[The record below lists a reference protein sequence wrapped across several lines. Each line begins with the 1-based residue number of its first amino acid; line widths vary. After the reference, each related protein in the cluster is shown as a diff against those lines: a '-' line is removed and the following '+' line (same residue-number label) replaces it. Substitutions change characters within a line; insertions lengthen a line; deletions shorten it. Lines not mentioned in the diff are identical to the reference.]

1 MKINLKTKLLKLKL
15 LFLLICLASI
25 SAFSQT
31 PVANFSSNP
40 TYVGSSMTV
49 CQGQTVVFTST
60 STSTLGGATYT
71 WSFGPGSSP
80 TTSSTT
86 TQSVLFNTVV
96 TNQAISLTVNNNN
109 GSTPSTKTIQITVLA
124 SPNPLLTLVSSGSGF
139 STSTQAGTTVF
150 KNCSSSGSLPFIFNS
165 NYTNVVSQTFNWG
178 DASANSNQTNLV
190 GTQISHTY
198 PVGQF
203 TLTHTVTL
211 SSGCSKTK
219 TYIVFNG
226 NAPIVTVSSS
236 SQSTCTPAIYGIDI
250 LANNVP
256 INYTVNF
263 SDGTPSVIFTTV
275 NDTLIPH
282 TFLLSS
288 CGVDF
293 TYSPLFPPIQNAFS
307 ATVVAQN
314 LCSSNGFPTIFNIG
328 PITISNGSDADFS
341 FLPASPSCV
350 LDPVTFTNESTSGAN
365 ISATGCDTTYSF
377 YWKIVQPSG
386 YSITSGTLGS
396 NNGFVG
402 STYNYSLWTNG
413 SEDLEV
419 TFTTPG
425 TYNVWIYTA
434 NFCGIDSIMKI
445 VTIKPTAT
453 VSLSGSTQSI
463 CSGATSAP
471 FTITATQPGYT
482 ITWNITDTSNV
493 SGVTTMTGSGVS
505 PLQFSGLTLNALNN
519 QQGVVQISVSVG
531 CSSQAP
537 VVYTIYVNPQG
548 TITATPITDLLCSG
562 ETTGINLTSNLAG
575 ATFAWTAVGSPAIGG
590 ESNGSGF
597 AITQT
602 LTNTGTSTQAMAYVI
617 TIGNVACP
625 GASVTAIMNVQP
637 PITIN
642 SNPDISVCTN
652 GLIAPVAYTSTPSGA
667 TITWVNSNTAIGL
680 TASGTGQIN
689 PWNAP
694 SNSSGNSINGTVVV
708 SAALNGCP
716 AVKDTFNV
724 VVNTTPTIQLALNPT
739 SGLDCINTS
748 CQINGIVSPTAT
760 TVSWSGPSITSGGTT
775 LTPTIGAAGTYNV
788 TLTVPAT
795 GCSGSGSIIVDAPTQ
810 LSITSLNISPVTCN
824 NGSDASIIVNTDN
837 PLANLDFVW
846 TPNVSSSN
854 VALNLAA
861 GTYSVIITNEDNCQ
875 ADTSVTFLNPAP
887 LDIQMTG
894 SVDSECGEGNG
905 QISVLVSGGNGNG
918 NYSWP
923 ATGATGNVLTNV
935 DAGSYTVNYIDGL
948 GCSIS
953 GTYSIGCVPLIP
965 VIPTQFISPNNDGKN
980 DKWIINNLY
989 KYPDNKVTIFNRYGN
1004 VVFEAEPYN
1013 NDWDGTYQQNGTV
1026 VGPLPAATYFYII
1039 DTKKKSQDPFKGYI
1053 EIQP

>member
-1 MKINLKTKLLKLKL
+1 MNIYHNTKLTKLKL
-15 LFLLICLASI
+15 LFLLSLLTSI

-31 PVANFSSNP
+31 PVANFSTNP
-40 TYVGSSMTV
+40 SYTGSSMTV

-60 STSTLGGATYT
+60 STNTLGGATYT
-71 WSFGPGSSP
+71 WSFGPGSTP
-80 TTSSTT
+80 ANASTPSV
-86 TQSVLFNTVV
+86 SVLFNTVV
-96 TNQAISLTVNNNN
+96 TNQVISLTVNNNN
-109 GSTPSTKTIQITVLA
+109 GSNASTKTIQITVLA

-178 DASANSNQTNLV
+178 DASASSNQTNLV

-226 NAPIVTVSSS
+226 NAPVVTVSSS
-236 SQSTCTPAIYGIDI
+236 SQSTCTPALYSLDI
-250 LANNVP
+250 LANDVP

-263 SDGTPSVIFTTV
+263 SDGTPSVNFTTL

-328 PITISNGSDADFS
+328 PITISNGSYADFS
-341 FLPASPSCV
+341 FTPPSPSCV
-350 LDPVTFTNESTSGAN
+350 LDPVTFSNLSTSGAN
-365 ISATGCDTTYSF
+365 ISATGCDTSYSF
-377 YWKIVQPSG
+377 YWKIVQPTG
-386 YSITSGTLGS
+386 YSITSGSLGS

-402 STYNYSLWTNG
+402 SNYDYTQWTNG

-419 TFTTPG
+419 TFSSPG

-434 NFCGIDSIMKI
+434 NFCGIDSIMKT
-445 VTIKPTAT
+445 VVIKPTAT

-463 CSGATSAP
+463 CSGATTAP
-471 FTITATQPGYT
+471 FTINATQPGYT

-493 SGVTTMTGSGVS
+493 SGITSMSGSGVS

-519 QQGVVQISVSVG
+519 QQGVVEVSVSVA
-531 CSSQAP
+531 CSNQAP
-537 VVYTIYVNPQG
+537 VIYMIYVNPQG
-548 TITATPITDLLCSG
+548 TITATPISDLLCSG
-562 ETTGINLTSNLAG
+562 ETTGINLTSNIAG
-575 ATFAWTAVGSPAIGG
+575 ATFSWTTAGAAAIGG
-590 ESNGSGF
+590 ESNGSGSTI
-597 AITQT
+597 AQT
-602 LTNTGTSTQAMAYVI
+602 LTNTGTSTQAMNYVI
-617 TIGNVACP
+617 SINNVTCP
-625 GASVTAIMNVQP
+625 GPSVTAVMNVQP
-637 PITIN
+637 PLTITT
-642 SNPDISVCTN
+642 NPDIAVCPN
-652 GLIAPVAYTSTPSGA
+652 GTIAPIATTSTPAGA
-667 TITWVNSNTAIGL
+667 TITWTNSNTAIGL
-680 TASGTGQIN
+680 SANGTGQIN

-694 SNSSGNSINGTVVV
+694 SNISGSSINGTIIV

-739 SGLDCINTS
+739 TGLDCINTS
-748 CQINGIVSPTAT
+748 CQINGVVSPTT
-760 TVSWSGPSITSGGTT
+760 TSVSWSGPSIISGGTT

-788 TLTVPAT
+788 TLTDPVT
-795 GCSGSGSIIVDAPTQ
+795 GCTGSGSINVDAPTQ
-810 LSITSLNISPVTCN
+810 LTITSLAIEPVTCH
-824 NGSDASIIVNTDN
+824 NGSDASITVNTDN
-837 PLANLDFVW
+837 PVSNLDFVW
-846 TPNVSSSN
+846 SPSVSTSN
-854 VALNLAA
+854 LANNLAA
-861 GTYSVIITNEDNCQ
+861 GTYSVSITNEDNCQ
-875 ADTSVTFLNPAP
+875 ADTTVSFLNPAP

-894 SVDSECGEGNG
+894 SVDSECGEENG
-905 QISVLVSGGNGNG
+905 QISVLVSGGNGG
-918 NYSWP
+918 GSYTWP

-935 DAGSYTVNYIDGL
+935 DAGSYTVNYTDGL

-989 KYPDNKVTIFNRYGN
+989 KYPDNKVTILNRYGN

>member
-1 MKINLKTKLLKLKL
+1 MKCNLKTKLFKLKM
-15 LFLLICLASI
+15 LFLLSIITSI

-31 PVANFSSNP
+31 PVANFSTNP
-40 TYVGSSMTV
+40 SHSGSSMTI

-60 STSTLGGATYT
+60 STNTLGGATYT

-80 TTSSTT
+80 TSSSTT

-109 GSTPSTKTIQITVLA
+109 GSNPSTKTIQITVLA
-124 SPNPLLTLVSSGSGF
+124 AANPLLILVSSGSGF

-150 KNCSSSGSLPFIFNS
+150 KNCSSSGSLPFIFSS

-178 DASANSNQTNLV
+178 DATATSNQTNLV

-211 SSGCSKTK
+211 SSGCSKSK
-219 TYIVFNG
+219 SYIIFNG

-236 SQSTCTPAIYGIDI
+236 SQSTCTPANYSLDI
-250 LANNVP
+250 LANDVP

-263 SDGTPSVIFTTV
+263 SDGTPSVVFTTL

-282 TFLLSS
+282 TFLQSS
-288 CGVDF
+288 CGVNF

-341 FLPASPSCV
+341 FTPSSPSCV
-350 LDPVTFTNESTSGAN
+350 LDPVTFTNLSTSGAN
-365 ISATGCDTTYSF
+365 ISATGCDTSYSF
-377 YWKIVQPSG
+377 YWKIVQPTG
-386 YSITSGTLGS
+386 YSITTGSLGS

-402 STYNYSLWTNG
+402 PTYNYSQWTNG

-419 TFTTPG
+419 TFSTPG

-434 NFCGIDSIMKI
+434 NFCGIDSIMKT
-445 VTIKPTAT
+445 VVIKPTAA

-463 CSGATSAP
+463 CSGATTAP
-471 FTITATQPGYT
+471 FTINATQPGYT

-493 SGVTTMTGSGVS
+493 SGITSMTGSGVS
-505 PLQFSGLTLNALNN
+505 LLQFSGLTLNALNN
-519 QQGVVQISVSVG
+519 QQGVVEVSVSVA
-531 CSSQAP
+531 CSNQPP
-537 VVYTIYVNPQG
+537 VIYMIYVNPQG
-548 TITATPITDLLCSG
+548 TITATPISDLLCSG
-562 ETTGINLTSNLAG
+562 ETTGINLTSNIAG
-575 ATFAWTAVGSPAIGG
+575 ATFSWTTTGAAAIGG
-590 ESNGSGF
+590 ESNGSGSTI
-597 AITQT
+597 AQT
-602 LTNTGTSTQAMAYVI
+602 LTNTGTSTQAMNYVI
-617 TIGNVACP
+617 TINNVACP
-625 GASVTAIMNVQP
+625 GPSVTAVMNVQP
-637 PITIN
+637 PLTITT
-642 SNPDISVCTN
+642 NPDIAVCPN
-652 GLIAPVAYTSTPSGA
+652 GTIAPIATTSTPAGA
-667 TITWVNSNTAIGL
+667 TITWTNSNTAIGL
-680 TASGTGQIN
+680 IANGTDQIN
-689 PWNAP
+689 SWNAP
-694 SNSSGNSINGTVVV
+694 SNTTGSSINGTIIV

-739 SGLDCINTS
+739 TGLDCINTS
-748 CQINGIVSPTAT
+748 CQINGVVLPSVT

-788 TLTVPAT
+788 TLTDPVT

-837 PLANLDFVW
+837 TLSNLDFVW
-846 TPNVSSSN
+846 TPNVSTTN
-854 VALNLAA
+854 VAINLAA
-861 GTYSVIITNEDNCQ
+861 GSYAVSITNEDNCQ

-905 QISVLVSGGNGNG
+905 QISVLVSGGNGG
-918 NYSWP
+918 GTYSWP
-923 ATGATGNVLTNV
+923 ATGASGSVLTNV

-1013 NDWDGTYQQNGTV
+1013 NDWEGTYQQNGTV